1 MLSLSAP
8 CEVLSEHC
16 DGIIISISDYNIQKL
31 ASNKW
36 LLTISYSTTV
46 TTICPGK
53 NSKNEIIEENKD
65 NDTIV
70 SELLIPNNEFDCCS
84 RLSEKEELPKL
95 QPLQI
100 NHLNLDELNTA
111 DQKLREFNEELDRSI
126 REPITSR
133 HWGTI
138 TYVIIF
144 SISVI
149 IIWLLCKCGVK
160 SKIRNCLNTEDND
173 DDHRPPSGCCP
184 QVFNYCNVRSTVI
197 RRPSPHST
205 GCDDSNEEE
214 IRLQVPPTSNSA
226 SVRYSRANKCM

>member
-1 MLSLSAP
+1 MLLYQEKANNTLRWTRMIAPKLSKTR
-8 CEVLSEHC
+8 CEVTLIMDSVLSEHC

-31 ASNKW
+31 A
-36 LLTISYSTTV
+36 
-46 TTICPGK
+46 
-53 NSKNEIIEENKD
+53 KD

-84 RLSEKEELPKL
+84 RLPEKEELPKL

-100 NHLNLDELNTA
+100 NHLNHDELNTA

-133 HWGTI
+133 HSRTI

-160 SKIRNCLNTEDND
+160 RKIRNCLNTEDND
-173 DDHRPPSGCCP
+173 DDHRPHSGCCP

-197 RRPSPHST
+197 RRPSLHST

-226 SVRYSRANKCM
+226 SVYSRANKCM